1 MTSWLTTILIFL
13 PVAGAL
19 LVWLV
24 PMPAKSV
31 GSIAALVSLVEIAVW
46 IAAVE
51 HFDFGSG
58 ELQLAQ
64 QRPWFRDLGVSYHVG
79 QFGYSLWLVGLT
91 VVCGA
96 AACLYA
102 WWVGRERPR
111 AYFGLL
117 LFLTGAVVGVF
128 AIEVVSFVLAD
139 AYPTVWPVILGVLL
153 LVVILF
159 RPSGLIGLVLD
170 QRARA
175 GAFRVAVRRP
185 RHVPGK
191 AADGA
196 A

>member
-1 MTSWLTTILIFL
+1 MAFFGYRVQWLKAIVFS
-13 PVAGAL
+13 VAGAIAGAAGGL
-19 LVWLV
+19 YAFHEGFVW
-24 PMPAKSV
+24 PNM
-31 GSIAALVSLVEIAVW
+31 
-46 IAAVE
+46 
-51 HFDFGSG
+51 
-58 ELQLAQ
+58 
-64 QRPWFRDLGVSYHVG
+64 LGVILSTQIVLYTL
-79 QFGYSLWLVGLT
+79 FG
-91 VVCGA
+91 GA
-96 AACLYA
+96 GTLI
-102 WWVGRERPR
+102 
-111 AYFGLL
+111 
-117 LFLTGAVVGVF
+117 GAFVGVF